1 MVELGSYP
9 AIERAGWS
17 ISTYGRA
24 RLCPTRRGDPERT
37 LWYPR
42 SLDIPWVTAGRPS
55 ACSSALRDSR

>member
-24 RLCPTRRGDPERT
+24 RLCPTRRAARLAAVPVGESPT
-37 LWYPR
+37 
-42 SLDIPWVTAGRPS
+42 GRGIQLLP
-55 ACSSALRDSR
+55 